1 MNRTANLFT
10 TVTLEWQD
18 ERGRYHDAEV
28 EVDYTYDG
36 EDLNIVKIEALG
48 NTDSIDDDDFDN
60 QVWEA
65 VSECAD
71 EAYAEWFADYGD
83 WLYEQAKDRR
93 DAA

>member
-36 EDLNIVKIEALG
+36 EDLNIVKTRPIG
-48 NTDSIDDDDFDN
+48 DTDSLDDDWYDE
-60 QVWEA
+60 QVWES
-65 VSECAD
+65 VSEYAD
-71 EAYAEWFADYGD
+71 EAYAEWQADYGD